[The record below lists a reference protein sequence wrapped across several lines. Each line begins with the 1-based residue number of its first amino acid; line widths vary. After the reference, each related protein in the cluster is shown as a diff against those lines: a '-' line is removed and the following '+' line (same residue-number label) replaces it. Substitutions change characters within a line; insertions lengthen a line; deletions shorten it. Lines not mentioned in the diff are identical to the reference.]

1 MFVEVELEDE
11 IQVAPRDLE
20 GNEKRAVEQ
29 QLNEYYTGKYVP
41 DVGICVTVKSVNKIL
56 SRFIYQ
62 QDATIHYK
70 TQFTMCVFRPFRNEV
85 IQGQIVNQNNL
96 GIQVALG
103 FFNDVFIPARALP
116 EGSIFGEDNVWMW
129 SYEGQEFF
137 FDKGEQVKVRVTD
150 I

>member
-1 MFVEVELEDE
+1 
-11 IQVAPRDLE
+11 
-20 GNEKRAVEQ
+20 
-29 QLNEYYTGKYVP
+29 
-41 DVGICVTVKSVNKIL
+41 
-56 SRFIYQ
+56 
-62 QDATIHYK
+62 
-70 TQFTMCVFRPFRNEV
+70 MCVFRPFRNEV